1 MYVEFEIRAGQLE
14 RAKKLLYRAVGECSL
29 VKELYL
35 LASGPLREVFSARE
49 LNEWVETMAERGIRM
64 RRGLDELLAGYVE
77 TRQVKAEVND
87 ADGEDEIEQSARE
100 LRRLMPY

>member
-1 MYVEFEIRAGQLE
+1 M
-14 RAKKLLYRAVGECSL
+14 
-29 VKELYL
+29 
-35 LASGPLREVFSARE
+35 FSARE

-77 TRQVKAEVND
+77 TRQVKVEHIND